1 MRKIIISSLLGAIV
15 STTAVAAAATNAT
28 TTPPSTFEFPHGLF
42 ISGQVN
48 NSWAHDNTLTV
59 TNIDKT
65 GVNANVALKDNM
77 GVGAGLGL
85 GYAFN
90 RYFALETGYRYLS
103 HLTAVAH
110 TTNTTPQLTA
120 SDQASMSVADI
131 LMRLTIPMDRFFVY
145 AKGGAAYA
153 MLKNRNNLTVA
164 AGGTS
169 MTFNGALPNISENV
183 WRPEAGLGLG
193 YALSEHVT
201 AEVSYSRIFGLGQ
214 LLGSKYIPDVSTL
227 GLGVSYYF

>member
-1 MRKIIISSLLGAIV
+1 MRKILISLLLSAIV
-15 STTAVAAAATNAT
+15 SATAVATTSAT
-28 TTPPSTFEFPHGLF
+28 TTTPSSIFEFPHGLF
-42 ISGQVN
+42 INGQIN
-48 NSWAHDNTLTV
+48 DSWAHDNTLAV
-59 TNIDKT
+59 TNIDNSN
-65 GVNANVALKDNM
+65 VNASVALKDNM
-77 GVGAGLGL
+77 GIGAGFGL

-110 TTNTTPQLTA
+110 TTNVTPQLSA

-153 MLKNRNNLTVA
+153 MLTNRNNLSVS
-164 AGGTS
+164 AGGTTL
-169 MTFNGALPNISENV
+169 TFNGVLPNATVNT
-183 WRPEAGLGLG
+183 WRPEAGFGLG
-193 YALSEHVT
+193 YALSSHVT
-201 AEVSYSRIFGLGQ
+201 TEVSYSRIFGLGQ